1 MTFESEITGELPL
14 LRRYARMLTGSQ
26 DAGDAAVRETL
37 QAMIAAPDE
46 FRSDVPTRNELY
58 RVFHKLWTD
67 ASLKPIDLSSA
78 VIGALPHKSRKALL
92 LTTVEGFAEEE
103 AAYIL
108 GIDESEVRDC
118 VKEARDA
125 IGSMLSSK
133 VLVIEDEAIIALHL
147 KQLLVS
153 MGNDVAAVARTA
165 SEAIEAARQTRPE
178 LILAD
183 INLADGSSGIDAV
196 DEILQEID
204 VPVIF
209 ITAFP
214 EKLLTGERKE
224 PAYVIAKPYEP
235 DHVAATVMQ
244 VLLIDRETAA
254 SRVQT
259 DPEPV

>member
-1 MTFESEITGELPL
+1 MTFESEIARELPL
-14 LRRYARMLTGSQ
+14 LRRYARMLTGTQ
-26 DAGDAAVRETL
+26 EAGDAAVRETL
-37 QAMIAAPDE
+37 QALIAAPDE
-46 FRSDVPTRNELY
+46 FRNEVPARNELY

-67 ASLKPIDLSSA
+67 ASLRSIDLPTA
-78 VIGALPHKSRKALL
+78 IIGSLPHKSRKALL
-92 LTTVEGFAEEE
+92 LTTIEGFSVED
-103 AAYIL
+103 AAYVL
-108 GIDESEVRDC
+108 GNEESEVRAY
-118 VKEARDA
+118 VAEAREA
-125 IGSMLSSK
+125 VSSMLSSK

-147 KQLLVS
+147 KKLLMD

-165 SEAIEAARQTRPE
+165 TEAVDAARLVHPE

-196 DEILQEID
+196 DTILEEID

-224 PAYVIAKPYEP
+224 PAYVIAKPFSP

-244 VLLIDRETAA
+244 VLLVSREMSA
-254 SRVQT
+254 S
-259 DPEPV
+259 PEIV

>member
-1 MTFESEITGELPL
+1 MTFESEITRELPL

-37 QAMIAAPDE
+37 QALIAAPEE
-46 FRSDVPTRNELY
+46 FRSDVAPRNELY

-67 ASLKPIDLSSA
+67 ASLQSIDLPTA

-92 LTTVEGFAEEE
+92 LTTIEGFSEPD

-108 GIDESEVRDC
+108 DTEESDLRAC
-118 VKEARDA
+118 VAEARDA
-125 IGSMLSSK
+125 VSAMLSSK

-147 KQLLVS
+147 KQLLIS
-153 MGNDVAAVARTA
+153 MGNDVSGVARTA
-165 SEAIEAARQTRPE
+165 SEAIAAARQTEPE

-196 DEILQEID
+196 DEILREID

-224 PAYVIAKPYEP
+224 PAYVIAKPYAP

-244 VLLIDRETAA
+244 VLLVSRENMA
-254 SRVQT
+254 SR
-259 DPEPV
+259 EPA

>member
-1 MTFESEITGELPL
+1 MTFESEIARELPF

-26 DAGDAAVRETL
+26 DAGDAAVRSTL

-46 FRSDVPTRNELY
+46 FRSDVPARNELY

-67 ASLKPIDLSSA
+67 ASLRSIDLPTA

-92 LTTVEGFAEEE
+92 LTTIECFSDEE
-103 AAYIL
+103 AGYVL
-108 GIDESEVRDC
+108 GLEEGEVREC
-118 VKEARDA
+118 VAVAREA
-125 IGSMLSSK
+125 ISSMLSSK
-133 VLVIEDEAIIALHL
+133 VLIIEDEAIIALHL
-147 KQLLVS
+147 KKLLME
-153 MGNDVAAVARTA
+153 MGNDVAGVARTA
-165 SEAIEAARQTRPE
+165 SEAIASAQASEPE

-196 DEILQEID
+196 DHILQEIT

-224 PAYVIAKPYEP
+224 PTYVIAKPFNP
-235 DHVAATVMQ
+235 DDVAATVMQ
-244 VLLIDRETAA
+244 ALLVSRETFV
-254 SRVQT
+254 ST
-259 DPEPV
+259 EPA

>member
-1 MTFESEITGELPL
+1 MTFETEVARELPL
-14 LRRYARMLTGSQ
+14 LRRYARMLTGTQ
-26 DAGDAAVRETL
+26 EAGDAAVRETL
-37 QAMIAAPDE
+37 QALIAAPDE
-46 FRSDVPTRNELY
+46 FRNEVPARNELY

-67 ASLKPIDLSSA
+67 ASLRSIDIPTA
-78 VIGALPHKSRKALL
+78 IIGSLPHKSRKALL
-92 LTTVEGFAEEE
+92 LTTIEGFSVED
-103 AAYIL
+103 AAYVL
-108 GIDESEVRDC
+108 GNEESEVRAY
-118 VKEARDA
+118 VAEAREA
-125 IGSMLSSK
+125 VSSMLSSK

-147 KQLLVS
+147 KKLLMD

-165 SEAIEAARQTRPE
+165 TEAVEAARQVHPE

-196 DEILQEID
+196 DTILEEID

-224 PAYVIAKPYEP
+224 PAYVIAKPFSP

-244 VLLIDRETAA
+244 VLLVSRETSAN
-254 SRVQT
+254 
-259 DPEPV
+259 PEPA

>member
-1 MTFESEITGELPL
+1 MTFENDVARELPF

-26 DAGDAAVRETL
+26 AAGDAAVRETL

-46 FRSDVPTRNELY
+46 FRTDIPVRNELY

-67 ASLKPIDLSSA
+67 ASLRSIDLSTA
-78 VIGALPHKSRKALL
+78 VIGALPHKARKALL
-92 LTTVEGFAEEE
+92 LTTIEGFAEDET
-103 AAYIL
+103 AFIL
-108 GIDESEVRDC
+108 SIEESEVRTC
-118 VKEARDA
+118 VAEARDA
-125 IGSMLSSK
+125 ISSMLSSR

-147 KQLLVS
+147 KQLLVD

-165 SEAIEAARQTRPE
+165 SEAVEAADQVQPE

-196 DEILQEID
+196 DEILQKID

-214 EKLLTGERKE
+214 EKLLTGERPE
-224 PAYVIAKPYEP
+224 PAYVIAKPFSP

-244 VLLIDRETAA
+244 ALLVSRETSMDTEDA
-254 SRVQT
+254 
-259 DPEPV
+259 